1 MLYEVLEEGLKKQN
15 VQTVIALI
23 ADPNPE
29 SVAFHEN
36 LGYRV
41 AGRLTNCAY
50 KLGQWRGMYYM
61 EKFLGTHEEELKSFI
76 PFPEVKR

>member
-1 MLYEVLEEGLKKQN
+1 MLYETLEGILKKQN

-29 SVAFHEN
+29 SVAFHEK
-36 LGYRV
+36 LGYCV

-50 KLGQWRGMYYM
+50 KLGKWRGMYYM
-61 EKFLGTHEEELKSFI
+61 EKFLGTHEEEPKDFVPYSEI
-76 PFPEVKR
+76 DV

>member
-1 MLYEVLEEGLKKQN
+1 MLYEALEEGLKKQN

-29 SVAFHEN
+29 SVAFHEK

-61 EKFLGTHEEELKSFI
+61 EKFLGAHGEEPKKFI
-76 PFPEVKR
+76 PFPEIKG

>member
-1 MLYEVLEEGLKKQN
+1 MLYEALEEGLKKQN

-29 SVAFHEN
+29 SVAFHEK

-61 EKFLGTHEEELKSFI
+61 EKFLGVHGEEPKKCI
-76 PFPEVKR
+76 PFPEIKG